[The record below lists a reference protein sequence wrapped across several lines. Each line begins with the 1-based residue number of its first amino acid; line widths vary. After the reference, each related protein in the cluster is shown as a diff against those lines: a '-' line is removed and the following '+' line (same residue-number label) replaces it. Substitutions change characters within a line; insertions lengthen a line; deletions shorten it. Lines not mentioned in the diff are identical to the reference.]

1 MDKAERPASFYPI
14 RCGSSEEEETDP
26 GFFGKIAED
35 LDCALERDPAATSKF
50 SVFTTYSGLHALW
63 AHHFEH
69 WLWKNGAKGLA
80 RYLAQITRF
89 FTGVEI
95 HPGAVIGR
103 RVFIDHGMGVVIGE
117 TSVIGDNVTIY
128 HGVTLG
134 GTSLEKVKRHPT
146 LEPCVVVGAGAKIL
160 GDITIGAHSRI
171 GANAVVVKDVPPQSL
186 VVGVPGQIIRRKQ
199 QVMGMAADLDHISLP
214 DAVVSNLKE
223 LMSRLETIEQKLE
236 LHAPHTSM
244 VYLDE
249 NDYWE
254 YDDGS
259 DYSI

>member
-1 MDKAERPASFYPI
+1 MEKTERPSSLCPPGCA
-14 RCGSSEEEETDP
+14 GSTVNKP
-26 GFFGKIAED
+26 GLFGMIAED
-35 LDCALERDPAATSKF
+35 LCCAVERDPAATSKI
-50 SVFTTYSGLHALW
+50 SVFLTYSGLHALW

-69 WLWKNGAKGLA
+69 WLWKIGARGLA

-89 FTGVEI
+89 FSGVEI
-95 HPGAVIGR
+95 HPGASIGR

-146 LEPCVVVGAGAKIL
+146 LESCVVVGAGAKIL
-160 GDITIGAHSRI
+160 GDITVGAHSRI
-171 GANAVVVKDVPPQSL
+171 GANAVVIKDVPPQSV

-199 QVMGMAADLDHISLP
+199 QVTGMQTDLDHTSMP
-214 DAVVSNLKE
+214 DAIVSNLKD
-223 LMSRLETIEQKLE
+223 LMARLEKVEERLN
-236 LHAPHTSM
+236 LHTPHISD
-244 VYLDE
+244 VHLDAE
-249 NDYWE
+249 DYWE
-254 YDDGS
+254 YDDGV

>member
-1 MDKAERPASFYPI
+1 MEKVERPSPLCPPG
-14 RCGSSEEEETDP
+14 CGGSTAGNP

-35 LDCALERDPAATSKF
+35 VRCALVRDPAATSKLSIF
-50 SVFTTYSGLHALW
+50 STYSGLHALW

-69 WLWKNGAKGLA
+69 WLWKKGAKGLA
-80 RYLAQITRF
+80 RFLAQITRF

-95 HPGAVIGR
+95 HPGAIIGR

-146 LEPCVVVGAGAKIL
+146 LESCVVVGAGAKIL
-160 GDITIGAHSRI
+160 GDITVGAHSRI
-171 GANAVVVKDVPPQSL
+171 GANTVVIKDVPPQSV
-186 VVGVPGQIIRRKQ
+186 VVGVPGQIIRHKQ
-199 QVMGMAADLDHISLP
+199 PAFALARELDHTSMP
-214 DAVVSNLKE
+214 DAVTSNLKE
-223 LMSRLETIEQKLE
+223 MMERLVKVEENLQIIATHSALM
-236 LHAPHTSM
+236 H
-244 VYLDE
+244 LDE
-249 NDYWE
+249 EDYWE
-254 YDDGS
+254 YDNDS

>member
-1 MDKAERPASFYPI
+1 MAERAASSCPPG
-14 RCGSSEEEETDP
+14 CGHESSVKS
-26 GFFGKIAED
+26 GFFGWIAED
-35 LDCALERDPAATSKF
+35 LRCAVERDPAATSKF

-69 WLWKNGAKGLA
+69 WLWKKGLKGLA
-80 RYLAQITRF
+80 RFLAQVSRF

-117 TSVIGDNVTIY
+117 TSVVGDDVTIY

-146 LEPCVVVGAGAKIL
+146 LESCVVVGAGAKIL
-160 GDITIGAHSRI
+160 GDIVIGAHSRI
-171 GANAVVVKDVPPQSL
+171 GANSVVVKDVPPQSV
-186 VVGVPGQIIRRKQ
+186 VVGVPGQIIRRK
-199 QVMGMAADLDHISLP
+199 VSLDGRLTDLDHGSLP
-214 DAVVSNLKE
+214 DALANNLKD
-223 LMSRLETIEQKLE
+223 LMARLDVIEEKLE
-236 LHAPHTSM
+236 MHSHHISILH
-244 VYLDE
+244 LDD
-249 NDYWE
+249 NDFWVLE
-254 YDDGS
+254 DGS